1 MLDFTL
7 IGADVILMFQSRTGR
22 AIVTEKT
29 PNPQLREAFL
39 GGMSHAACTVNIV
52 TTDGSAGRGGVTVS
66 AMTSVSADSPKPTLL
81 VCVHHEASAAPLIL
95 ENGNFCVNLLRDDQ
109 SFISDTFAGRFKAEF
124 ADKFDCAEWAPMATG
139 APRVVDPL
147 VAFDCKLVSAE
158 RIGTHHV
165 FVGEVQDIFTAHR
178 GTPLIYANRAY
189 GRTVRIDPVTTFAT
203 SQSDTA
209 LRVGCFHTIGPFV
222 VPRIIGEFT
231 KDDSTDLRL
240 MDGDHRRL
248 IEGLR
253 AGDVD
258 LALMFDLDLPDDI
271 ATVPLASLSPYILL
285 AEDHPLAAEPN
296 LTLETLT
303 QHPMVLLDTKPSA
316 DYALSIFAARHL
328 TPQVK
333 YHCPSYEMVRAMVG
347 EGLGYSILASKP
359 ASNLSYDGHSLVTRP
374 LPSDTRQCPTVLAYR
389 RGAKLPPAAQPFM
402 ELCKDLFK

>member
-1 MLDFTL
+1 M
-7 IGADVILMFQSRTGR
+7 
-22 AIVTEKT
+22 TEYT
-29 PNPQLREAFL
+29 PDPQLRQAFL

-52 TTDGSAGRGGVTVS
+52 TTDGTAGRGGVTVS

-109 SFISDTFAGRFKAEF
+109 SFISDTFAGRFRKEF
-124 ADKFDCAEWAPMATG
+124 ADKFECADWAPMETG

-147 VAFDCKLVSAE
+147 VAFDCKVISAE

-165 FVGEVQDIFTAHR
+165 FVGEVQDIFTASR

-189 GRTVRIDPVTTFAT
+189 GRTIRIDPVTTFAT

-209 LRVGCFHTIGPFV
+209 LRIGCFHTFGPFV
-222 VPRIIGEFT
+222 VPRIIGEFA

-253 AGDVD
+253 AGDID
-258 LALMFDLDLPDDI
+258 LALMYDIDLPDDI
-271 ATVPLASLSPYILL
+271 VTTPLATMNPYILL
-285 AEDHPLAAEPN
+285 AENHPLASEPN

-303 QHPMVLLDTKPSA
+303 KHPMVLLDAPPTA
-316 DYALSIFAARHL
+316 DYFLSIFAAQHL

-333 YHCPSYEMVRAMVG
+333 YHCPSYEMVRGMVG
-347 EGLGYSILASKP
+347 QGLGFSILATKP
-359 ASNLSYDGHSLVTRP
+359 ASNLSYDGHALVTRP
-374 LPSDTRQCPTVLAYR
+374 LPASTRPSHTVLATK
-389 RGAKLPPAAQPFM
+389 RGAHLPAAAQPFISVCK
-402 ELCKDLFK
+402 ELFS